1 MHRVLTFAF
10 ALSVVA
16 AARAAEPVV
25 LSGHKDAVTGVAFAP
40 DGKTVATT
48 SADKALRL
56 WDAKT
61 GKQLACLDAH
71 SGTATGVA
79 FSADGKRLVTGGYGP
94 KPEGARPQ
102 EGEVKVWE
110 LPAARPLRAMEKVG
124 SPAEAVTF
132 DPNNRRVA
140 AGVGNLGHVWDAAAG
155 DRKVTFEGHTGT
167 VRGLALDAQGG
178 RLVTASE
185 DGTVRVWHPDSGK
198 PILTLKGHQGI
209 VLAVAVTPNGT
220 RAVSGGQD
228 GSVRVWDI
236 ETGKEER
243 KLTAH
248 LGPVFSVAVAPD
260 GKTFASASGLDGT
273 ARVWETEG
281 GKEVRVLRLPKA
293 ARGPNRVAF
302 APDGKRLAIAA
313 FDNSVRIYDLTAE

>member
-1 MHRVLTFAF
+1 MHRFLALAL

-16 AARAAEPVV
+16 CAAAAEPVV
-25 LSGHKDAVTGVAFAP
+25 LTGHKDAVTGVAFAP

-48 SADKALRL
+48 SADKTLRL

-61 GKQLACLDAH
+61 GKQLASVDAH
-71 SGTATGVA
+71 RGPATGVA
-79 FSADGKRLVTGGYGP
+79 FSANGKSIITGGYGP
-94 KPEGARPQ
+94 KPEGAGPQ

-110 LPAARPLRAMEKVG
+110 LPDAKPLQAMEKVN
-124 SPAEAVTF
+124 SAVEAVAF
-132 DPNNRRVA
+132 DPNNRRVG
-140 AGVGNLGHVWDAAAG
+140 AGVGKFAHVWDAASG

-198 PILTLKGHQGI
+198 PIHTLKGHQGI
-209 VLAVAVTPNGT
+209 VLAVAVTPNGA

-236 ETGKEER
+236 EMGKEER

-248 LGPVFSVAVAPD
+248 LGPVFSVAVAAE

-273 ARVWETEG
+273 VRLWETES

-293 ARGPNRVAF
+293 AKGPNRVAF
-302 APDGKRLAIAA
+302 APDGKRLAVAS
-313 FDNSVRIYDLTAE
+313 FDSSVRIYDLTTE